1 MKYRPHWGHY
11 QLSDRDR
18 TIDIRHGNYTRRPLL
33 LPRSTAVLRPSCA
46 SLDDQTD
53 DAVFVSL
60 VAVPLARRDPQRPA
74 QPVAPPRSID
84 LVPCDDA
91 AALGLRL
98 ALAKLQDVPRPPR
111 RRRRA
116 AGLSG
121 RPWWG
126 RRSRPRG
133 RRRSPLRS
141 AFGAAREAV
150 GVNCEF
156 AVAPIASACI
166 FRSPPTSL
174 NHKLFASSINNK
186 LSR

>member
-1 MKYRPHWGHY
+1 MKYRPPWGHY

-18 TIDIRHGNYTRRPLL
+18 TVDIRHGNYTRRPLL
-33 LPRSTAVLRPSCA
+33 LPRSTAVLRPPSA
-46 SLDDQTD
+46 SLDD
-53 DAVFVSL
+53 ALFVSL
-60 VAVPLARRDPQRPA
+60 VAMPRARRSPPRPA
-74 QPVAPPRSID
+74 QPGGAPSRSID
-84 LVPCDDA
+84 LGPCDDA

-98 ALAKLQDVPRPPR
+98 ALAKLQDVPRPPG

-121 RPWWG
+121 RPWRG

-133 RRRSPLRS
+133 RRSSPLRS